1 MITLPLFGPRQ
12 ALLDQ
17 PSIDWLYQVF
27 SWAQQQLGGDYFHQ
41 YTCLVEPTNAFFPGR
56 VESPE
61 GLAELLFGQVAGY
74 AGMAHW
80 PFRLVDG
87 VACEAAEVLP
97 VQLPADLRQRAD
109 AAGTAPRTAAA
120 LEIGYDPSQLRNP
133 QVAIATYA
141 QGLAHHLAAA
151 VGELPPGGRENWYQ
165 VTEVVAV
172 YLGFGIMLSNTAF
185 TFRPGCGGCGVA
197 GRDNALSEF
206 DITYSLAIFCALKGL
221 DANAAV
227 PHLKRSL
234 RGYFKRALKQ
244 VTAHRG
250 RLSVH

>member
-1 MITLPLFGPRQ
+1 MMTTREQCLSKLRETVRSGS
-12 ALLDQ
+12 ALLGVGAGTGI
-17 PSIDWLYQVF
+17 SAKF
-27 SWAQQQLGGDYFHQ
+27 AETGGADLIIIYNSGRYRMAGRGSLAGLMPYGDANQ
-41 YTCLVEPTNAFFPGR
+41 IVVE
-56 VESPE
+56 
-61 GLAELLFGQVAGY
+61 
-74 AGMAHW
+74 M
-80 PFRLVDG
+80 
-87 VACEAAEVLP
+87 AAEVLP